1 MNQQR
6 SRTLQE
12 ATTSLA
18 PADVLA
24 AAKYFFARQ
33 NTIYAAFV
41 EQESA
46 THVSLRGQG
55 GEEVV
60 FGVRPVAGGTAVT
73 GSTYMFDMQVQR
85 FFSTLPAAPEV
96 ATPEPAASEPAADV
110 AAAAPGAAG
119 AA

>member
-1 MNQQR
+1 MNQQL

-12 ATTSLA
+12 TTTSLA
-18 PADVLA
+18 PADVLV
-24 AAKYFFARQ
+24 AAKTFFARQ

-60 FGVRPVAGGTAVT
+60 VGVRPVAGGTAVT

-85 FFSTLPAAPEV
+85 FFATLPRAPEPV
-96 ATPEPAASEPAADV
+96 GEPDAEPEAPAPDEDGTPA
-110 AAAAPGAAG
+110 AAG

>member
-1 MNQQR
+1 MNQQS
-6 SRTLQE
+6 SRTLME

-18 PADVLA
+18 PADVLV
-24 AAKYFFARQ
+24 AAKSFFARR

-55 GEEVV
+55 GEEIVV
-60 FGVRPVAGGTAVT
+60 GVRPIPGGTAVT

-85 FFSTLPAAPEV
+85 FLASLPPAPEQPS
-96 ATPEPAASEPAADV
+96 TPDAGAESDASLGD
-110 AAAAPGAAG
+110 APAAG